1 MRSRDSFGPGPQ
13 GRGDARPA
21 TSRRGRS
28 PVRMEPHDAESG
40 QMMLLAAIV
49 LLIAFVSLAVMVAR
63 VTLVANETTRD
74 THGAFLREAQAV
86 TQAVEM
92 LLAVPPSSYAVF
104 EAQVQD
110 LQAYEAQR
118 GFLLSW
124 ECNHNLDDGFRLT
137 DGRSVILIE
146 VPGPDQNDGNDCA

>member
-1 MRSRDSFGPGPQ
+1 MRSD
-13 GRGDARPA
+13 
-21 TSRRGRS
+21 
-28 PVRMEPHDAESG
+28 ENG

-74 THGAFLREAQAV
+74 THGAFLREAGAV
-86 TQAVEM
+86 TQTVEM
-92 LLAVPPSSYAVF
+92 LLAVSPAPTYTVF
-104 EAQVQD
+104 QDQVQD

-124 ECNHNLDDGFRLT
+124 ECNDDGLDSFRLT
-137 DGRSVILIE
+137 DGRSVITIALMGQDAAGSDE
-146 VPGPDQNDGNDCA
+146 SDNDCAA